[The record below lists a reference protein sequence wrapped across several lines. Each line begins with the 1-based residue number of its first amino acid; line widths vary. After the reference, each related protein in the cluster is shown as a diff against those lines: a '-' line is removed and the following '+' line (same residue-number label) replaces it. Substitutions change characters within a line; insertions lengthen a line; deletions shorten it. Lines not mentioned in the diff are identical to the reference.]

1 MVPTTMAVAWV
12 MPMDRSN
19 LGGIGGALGSA
30 DPRMLS
36 PTQSDAPEADTES
49 VCASVVAPADNAVAI
64 GPYVA
69 MTKDCSKKVRISM
82 S

>member
-1 MVPTTMAVAWV
+1 
-12 MPMDRSN
+12 
-19 LGGIGGALGSA
+19 
-30 DPRMLS
+30 MLS